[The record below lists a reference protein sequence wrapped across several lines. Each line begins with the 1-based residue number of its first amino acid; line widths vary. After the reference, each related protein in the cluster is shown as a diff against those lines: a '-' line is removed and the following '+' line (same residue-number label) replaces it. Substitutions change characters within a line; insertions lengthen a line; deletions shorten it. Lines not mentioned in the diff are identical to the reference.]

1 MTQKDA
7 TRGLKNT
14 LFLFLRMGV
23 VLVISLYMSRLVL
36 QALGF
41 DDYGLY
47 NVVGSVVAFLTFL
60 NTALTNATS
69 RYITYELG
77 AGDNEKLN
85 RTYSMAINTHA
96 ILALALLL
104 IMETAGVW
112 FVNYHLVIPPDR
124 VAAANWCFQF
134 SLLLFCVSIV
144 KVPLH
149 SNVIAHEKMSFYAF
163 TSIGE
168 TVLKLILV
176 IVMAHSA
183 FDNLIFYSAL
193 LFAVSL
199 IVLAV
204 YVVYTRR
211 VLTDT
216 HYIRYWDKTMVKEF
230 VSYSGY
236 SMLVNGADGLTVQS
250 RSIFFNWFSTAL
262 ANAALG
268 VANQV
273 ITLFNVFVDS
283 FSQAFRPQIIK
294 SYAAGDRGY
303 FMQLIYST
311 SKIYYYL
318 FLLITL
324 PVLLNLRF
332 VLTLWLSEY
341 PPDTEPF
348 VFAIVAYLIFDV
360 FQMPLVTAV
369 HATGKLRTHQIMI
382 SIIKIICIPVT
393 YVALWLGG
401 TPELT
406 LYIWAALNFVCAV
419 ARTIYMRRLIGIS
432 LRRYATDVVLKMI
445 AVTLVSVPLPLWLA
459 WQIDNSWVQLVVT
472 CLLSV
477 LMVGLASFFIGINR
491 QERQFVLSLPVV
503 ERVLS
508 KFEPKPRI

>member
-1 MTQKDA
+1 M
-7 TRGLKNT
+7 KNT

-23 VLVISLYMSRLVL
+23 VLVISLYTSRVVL
-36 QALGF
+36 QMLGIN
-41 DDYGLY
+41 DYGLY
-47 NVVGSVVAFLTFL
+47 NVVGSVVWFFTFL
-60 NTALTNATS
+60 NIALTNATS

-77 AGDNEKLN
+77 AGNAEKI
-85 RTYSMAINTHA
+85 RQTYAMAVNTHA
-96 ILALALLL
+96 ILALAMLV
-104 IMETAGVW
+104 IMETGGLW
-112 FVNYHLVIPPDR
+112 FLNHRVVIPPDR
-124 VAAANWCFQF
+124 VVASNWCFQF
-134 SLLLFCVSIV
+134 SVLLFCASIM

-149 SNVIAHEKMSFYAF
+149 SNVIAHEKMSFYAW
-163 TSIGE
+163 TSMGE
-168 TVLKLILV
+168 AALKLLLIILM
-176 IVMAHSA
+176 IHSA
-183 FDNLIFYSAL
+183 FDKLILYSGI

-199 IVLAV
+199 VVLAV
-204 YVVYTRR
+204 YVVYNRR
-211 VLTDT
+211 VFADT
-216 HYIRYWDKTMVKEF
+216 RYIRFWDGKMIKQF
-230 VSYSGY
+230 LSYSGY
-236 SMLVNGADGLTVQS
+236 SMLVNGADGMTVSS
-250 RSIFFNWFSTAL
+250 RNIFFNWFSTAV
-262 ANAALG
+262 ANAAMG
-268 VANQV
+268 IANQV
-273 ITLFNVFVDS
+273 ISLFNVFVDS

-382 SIIKIICIPVT
+382 SVIKIICIPVT

-406 LYIWAALNFVCAV
+406 LFIWAALNFVCAV

-503 ERVLS
+503 KKVLS
-508 KFEPKPRI
+508 KFKPQPRI

>member
-1 MTQKDA
+1 M
-7 TRGLKNT
+7 KNT

-23 VLVISLYMSRLVL
+23 VLVLNLYISRLVL
-36 QALGF
+36 ETLGF

-47 NVVGSVVAFLTFL
+47 NVVAGVVSFLTFL

-77 AGDNEKLN
+77 AGNAEKLN
-85 RTYSMAINTHA
+85 QTYSMAVNTHV
-96 ILALALLL
+96 ILALVVFVL
-104 IMETAGVW
+104 METAGVW
-112 FVNYHLVIPPDR
+112 FVNCHLVIPPDR
-124 VAAANWCFQF
+124 VVAANWCFQF
-134 SLLLFCVSIV
+134 SLLLFCATIIR
-144 KVPLH
+144 VPFH
-149 SNVIAHEKMSFYAF
+149 SNVIAHEKMDFYAW

-168 TVLKLILV
+168 TVLKTVLV
-176 IVMAHSA
+176 IMMSYSSW
-183 FDNLIFYSAL
+183 DRLIFYSAL
-193 LFAVSL
+193 LFAVSVV
-199 IVLAV
+199 VLAA
-204 YVVYTRR
+204 YVVYNRK
-211 VLTDT
+211 VLADT
-216 HYIRYWDKTMVKEF
+216 HYIRYWDRRMVGKF

-236 SMLVNGADGLTVQS
+236 SMLVNGADGFTVS
-250 RSIFFNWFSTAL
+250 TRSIFFNWFSTAL

-318 FLLITL
+318 FLFISL

-332 VLTLWLSEY
+332 ILTLWLGHY
-341 PPDTEPF
+341 PPDTVPF
-348 VFAIVAYLIFDV
+348 VFAIVAYLVFDV
-360 FQMPLVTAV
+360 FQMPFVTAV
-369 HATGKLRTHQIMI
+369 HATGQLRTHQIMI
-382 SIIKIICIPVT
+382 ASIKILAVPAT
-393 YVALWLGG
+393 YFALLWGG

-406 LYIWAALNFVCAV
+406 LYLWAGLNVVCAF
-419 ARTIYMRRLIGIS
+419 ARTVYMRRLIGIS

-459 WQIDNSWVQLVVT
+459 WQIDNSWVQFVAT

-503 ERVLS
+503 EKVLS
-508 KFEPKPRI
+508 KFKTKPRI